1 MKDILDK
8 ILPEYNFGLDSRIS
22 DITLGWDYVAFIME
36 CELHHGFEINDD
48 EAIFF
53 EEENL
58 SFQEIEDFFLFL
70 KNGSATPFVHALIAN
85 NINRLKKNRPEYE
98 SYIVESRDRKIRKL
112 GL

>member
-1 MKDILDK
+1 MLNILNK

-22 DITLGWDYVAFIME
+22 DITDSWDYIAFIME
-36 CELHHGFEINDD
+36 CESYYSFEINDD

-58 SFQEIEDFFLFL
+58 SFKQIEDFLLFL
-70 KNGSATPFVHALIAN
+70 KNGSATPFIHTLITN

-98 SYIVESRDRKIRKL
+98 SYIVENRDSKIKKL